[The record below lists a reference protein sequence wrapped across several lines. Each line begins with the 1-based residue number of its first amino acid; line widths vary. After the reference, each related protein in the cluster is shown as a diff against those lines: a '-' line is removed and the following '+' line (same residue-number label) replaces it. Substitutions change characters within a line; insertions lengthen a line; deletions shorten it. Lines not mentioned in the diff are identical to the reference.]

1 MVLRSSLYKG
11 FNCKWR
17 IVRSRAFI
25 PVPCLCLC
33 CKALQFPGAKP
44 GPQGATKGSLPG
56 FWSVLLD
63 RICSDSHPSGRAFKG
78 PRRNKH
84 RRRQNGPQPNKHRVG
99 REDTAQQRGG
109 TRYEPVTGRA
119 AVGGTHTLWA
129 GQEEQGEA
137 SSTKLKQSHTHY
149 QEGIV
154 KIGDATGAAEKQGF
168 KSTSNNRAGGWYSAE
183 LVHRVICTHG
193 RNLSSILNIWQLT
206 VHWIQMVSTGDWA
219 PFLKVITATDPP
231 LLWGFLPTEIY
242 KMGTF
247 SQFPV
252 PWKSNCEF

>member
-1 MVLRSSLYKG
+1 MENCPVQELLY
-11 FNCKWR
+11 
-17 IVRSRAFI
+17 
-25 PVPCLCLC
+25 LCLVPVSV
-33 CKALQFPGAKP
+33 CKALQFPGANP

-56 FWSVLLD
+56 FRSVLLN
-63 RICSDSHPSGRAFKG
+63 RICSDSHLNCRAFKDQEG
-78 PRRNKH
+78 ANTQGDRTVPSLTST
-84 RRRQNGPQPNKHRVG
+84 GWAG
-99 REDTAQQRGG
+99 RTQQRGG
-109 TRYEPVTGRA
+109 TWYEPVTGRA
-119 AVGGTHTLWA
+119 AVGGTHTLWS

-168 KSTSNNRAGGWYSAE
+168 KSTCNNRAGGWYNAE
-183 LVHRVICTHG
+183 LVHRVVCTHG
-193 RNLSSILNIWQLT
+193 RNPSSILNFWQLT
-206 VHWIQMVSTGDWA
+206 VHWIQMVSTGDGA